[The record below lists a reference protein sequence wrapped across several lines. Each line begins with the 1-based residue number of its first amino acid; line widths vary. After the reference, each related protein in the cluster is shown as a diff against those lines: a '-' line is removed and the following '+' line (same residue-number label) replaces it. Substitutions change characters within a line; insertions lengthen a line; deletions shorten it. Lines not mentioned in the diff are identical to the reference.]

1 MHSLFVIMKD
11 KTFKE
16 RENIKIMFVDQV
28 KIYVKAGNGGDGMVA
43 FRREKFVPNGGPA
56 GGDGGKGADV
66 VFVVD
71 EGLRTLVDF
80 RFKRIFKA
88 EHGEHGMSKSMHGR
102 GAEDL
107 VVKVPQGTIVKDIDT
122 GEIIADLV
130 AHGQRAVI
138 AKAGRGGRGNKRF
151 ATPANPAP
159 ELSENGEPGQERNV
173 QLELKVLADVGLV
186 GFPSVGKSTLLSVV
200 SAARPKIAAYHF
212 TTIVPNL
219 GMVDA
224 GDGRSFVMADLPGLI
239 EGASQG
245 VGLGHQFLRHI
256 ERTRV
261 IVHVIDMSGSEGR
274 VPYEDY
280 MAINNEL
287 EQYNLRLME
296 RPQIIVANKM
306 DMPDAEEN
314 LNEFKTKIAED
325 IPVFPISAVTKT
337 GLRELLLAIADKLE
351 TTPEFPLNEIL
362 EQEDEDTVLYKYV
375 ADEPDFEISREPDG
389 TFVLSGA
396 KIERLFTMTNFER
409 DASISRFARQLR
421 AMGVDEA
428 LRKRGA
434 KDGDIVRLLD
444 YEFEFM
450 D

>member
-1 MHSLFVIMKD
+1 MKD

-314 LNEFKTKIAED
+314 LNEFKTKITED

-375 ADEPDFEISREPDG
+375 AEEPDFEISREPDG